1 MSTNGVQKQLSISS
15 ISADQPLQLAEALV
29 KNLNVT
35 IHVGEGGQT
44 TSTTIS
50 ISRLEKEDGSGRKWI
65 FSGLLTSPLL
75 PSDTKYEAFVSFD
88 HMKRSWFKIKE

>member
-1 MSTNGVQKQLSISS
+1 MSTNEAPQLSISS

-35 IHVGEGGQT
+35 IHVGEGGQS
-44 TSTTIS
+44 TSTAVS
-50 ISRLEKEDGSGRKWI
+50 ISHLEKEDGSGRSWI
-65 FSGLLTSPLL
+65 FSGLVKSPLV

-88 HMKRSWFKIKE
+88 HMERSWFKITK

>member
-50 ISRLEKEDGSGRKWI
+50 ISHLEKEDGSGRSWI
-65 FSGLLTSPLL
+65 FSGLVKSPLV
-75 PSDTKYEAFVSFD
+75 PSYTKYEAFVSFD